1 VLEHT
6 TLLSYTTGSF
16 DAPINL
22 RSINQGTRSILHLLM
37 FSNQIRFPSGRH
49 ASDKYQLNLKEKV
62 IGLNKRVTG

>member
-1 VLEHT
+1 
-6 TLLSYTTGSF
+6 
-16 DAPINL
+16 
-22 RSINQGTRSILHLLM
+22 M